1 MAHRAYLLDI
11 EGTTTPIDF
20 VTRKL
25 FPFARARLA
34 QFVRQNLDDPCL
46 IADASQLAREYEADG
61 SPVEWSGSPAPSG
74 MTPYLEWL
82 MDQDR
87 KSTGLKSIQG
97 RIWEEGYASGELKGE
112 LYPDVEPAM
121 RRWKTEGAKIAIFSS
136 GSILAQQLLFKSSV
150 NGDLTPLIDR
160 YFDTTT
166 GPKRQSGS
174 YVAIAENLGCSP
186 RDVLFLSD
194 VTEEIEA
201 AREAGMC
208 AMVVDRQSTVQNP
221 PHTICSFDGIS

>member
-20 VTRKL
+20 VTRTL
-25 FPFARARLA
+25 FPYARARLA
-34 QFVRQNLDDPCL
+34 QFVLQNLDDPCL
-46 IADASQLAREYEADG
+46 IADATELAREYEADG
-61 SPVEWSGSPAPSG
+61 SPVEWPGSPAPLG

-121 RRWKTEGAKIAIFSS
+121 RRWKESGAKIAIFSS
-136 GSILAQQLLFKSSV
+136 GSVLAQQLLFKSSV
-150 NGDLTPLIDR
+150 NGDLTPLIDA

-174 YVAIAENLGCSP
+174 YVAIAENLGCPP
-186 RDVLFLSD
+186 RVVLFLSD
-194 VTEEIEA
+194 VIEEVEA
-201 AREAGMC
+201 ASAAGMS
-208 AMVVDRQSTVQNP
+208 ANVVDRESAVQNP
-221 PHTICSFDGIS
+221 PHTICSFDGIF

>member
-34 QFVRQNLDDPCL
+34 QFVRRHLDDPL
-46 IADASQLAREYEADG
+46 LKSDASQLAREYEADG
-61 SPVEWSGSPAPSG
+61 SPVEWSGSPAPLG
-74 MTPYLEWL
+74 MMSYLEWL

-112 LYPDVEPAM
+112 LYPDVESAM

-136 GSILAQQLLFKSSV
+136 GSVLAQQLLFKSSV

-194 VTEEIEA
+194 VIEEIEA
-201 AREAGMC
+201 ARAAGMS
-208 AMVVDRQSTVQNP
+208 AIVVDRKSTVQNP
-221 PHTICSFDGIS
+221 PHTIGSFDGIF

>member
-1 MAHRAYLLDI
+1 MAQRAYLLDI

-20 VTRKL
+20 VARTL
-25 FPFARARLA
+25 FPYARARLEA
-34 QFVRQNLDDPCL
+34 FVEGNLDDPTL
-46 IADASQLAREYEADG
+46 ADDAQMLAAEFRNDG
-61 SPVEWSGSPAPSG
+61 SPVEWPDYPAAPG
-74 MTPYLEWL
+74 MKNYLEWL
-82 MDQDR
+82 MDRDR

-150 NGDLTPLIDR
+150 NGDLTSLIDA

-194 VTEEIEA
+194 VIEEIEA
-201 AREAGMC
+201 ARAAGMS
-208 AMVVDRQSTVQNP
+208 AIVVDRKSTVQNP
-221 PHTICSFDGIS
+221 PHTIGSFDGIF